1 MIVPMGVQMGVH
13 KAIVVQKEWLQPIN
27 FVTRY
32 DKNNSKSLLGAL
44 SH

>member
-1 MIVPMGVQMGVH
+1 MPMGVQMGVH

-27 FVTRY
+27 LVTKY
-32 DKNNSKSLLGAL
+32 EENNFKSLLGAL